1 MSEILSP
8 EELMKHIL
16 NMNEENSVLQFKI
29 PEKGKF
35 TLVLQEEDV
44 PKVESDAFENKE
56 VETVVSKKVKKQKK
70 LKEKTLMA
78 NTHVFSKG
86 EEITNAIIHGIGF
99 LLSIAALVI
108 LIVSSSLNGT
118 VWHVVSFTLYGST
131 MVLIYISSTLVHSF
145 PPGKTKD
152 VFEILDHSTIYF
164 FIAGTYTPFLFVAVQ
179 GALGWTLFGIVW
191 GLAIAGTVFKAFFVK
206 RFIHMS
212 TILYVILGWMIVF
225 AWSPLVENL
234 STQGLILLVLGGVLY
249 SVGSIFYVWRGFYYH
264 HAVWHLFVMAGSI
277 THFFSVMTL
286 L

>member
-1 MSEILSP
+1 MNKILSP

-16 NMNEENSVLQFKI
+16 NMNEENSVFQFNI

-35 TLVLQEEDV
+35 TLVLQEEII
-44 PKVESDAFENKE
+44 PKVESDASENKE
-56 VETVVSKKVKKQKK
+56 VEIVGTKKVIKREA
-70 LKEKTLMA
+70 KEKNSMA

-86 EEITNAIIHGIGF
+86 EEISNAIIHGIGF

-118 VWHVVSFTLYGST
+118 VWHVVSFTIYGST

-152 VFEILDHSTIYF
+152 VFEILDHSMIYF

-206 RFIHMS
+206 RFLHMS
-212 TILYVILGWMIVF
+212 TVLYVVLGWMIVF
-225 AWSPLVENL
+225 AWGPLAENL
-234 STQGLILLVLGGVLY
+234 STQGLVLLVLGGVLY
-249 SVGSIFYVWRGFYYH
+249 SVGSIFYVWRGFSYH
-264 HAVWHLFVMAGSI
+264 HAVWHVFVMAASI
-277 THFFSVMTL
+277 IHFFSVMTL

>member
-1 MSEILSP
+1 MNKILSP

-16 NMNEENSVLQFKI
+16 NMNEENSVFQFNI

-35 TLVLQEEDV
+35 TLVLQEEII
-44 PKVESDAFENKE
+44 PKVESDASENKE
-56 VETVVSKKVKKQKK
+56 VEIVGTKKVIKREA
-70 LKEKTLMA
+70 KEKNSMA

-86 EEITNAIIHGIGF
+86 EEISNAIIHGIGF

-118 VWHVVSFTLYGST
+118 VWHVVSFTIYGST

-206 RFIHMS
+206 RFLHMS
-212 TILYVILGWMIVF
+212 TVLYVVLGWMIVF
-225 AWSPLVENL
+225 AWGPLAENL
-234 STQGLILLVLGGVLY
+234 STQGLVLLVLGGVLY
-249 SVGSIFYVWRGFYYH
+249 SVGSIFYVWRGFSYH
-264 HAVWHLFVMAGSI
+264 HAVWHVFVMAASI
-277 THFFSVMTL
+277 IHFFSVMTL